1 MVKKRDKKRSVHH
14 KAFLDFGV
22 ECVDFERRF
31 VSVPSAPNGMLF
43 ALNPCFRK
51 RNDPNFLLKPGF
63 SGRSDEEKRRSMRC
77 FRMSRSPS
85 SSLRYG
91 WIGSVFMALAD

>member
-1 MVKKRDKKRSVHH
+1 MVKKRDKNETCIARH
-14 KAFLDFGV
+14 FLDFSV

-85 SSLRYG
+85 AFLRDG
-91 WIGSVFMALAD
+91 WIGGVFMALSD

>member
-1 MVKKRDKKRSVHH
+1 MHR

-22 ECVDFERRF
+22 ECVDFERRL

-43 ALNPCFRK
+43 ALKPRFRK

-63 SGRSDEEKRRSMRC
+63 SGRSDEEKRHSMRC

-85 SSLRYG
+85 AFLRDG
-91 WIGSVFMALAD
+91 WIGSVFMALSD